1 MAAMLAT
8 RKETARLCLRAGDR
22 HVVVR
27 LEDEEKFR
35 VAQEQRAQQFSQVVG
50 RPVNRIALCRAAE
63 SLQSD

>member
-35 VAQEQRAQQFSQVVG
+35 THIRALG
-50 RPVNRIALCRAAE
+50 YGMTA
-63 SLQSD
+63 